1 MQAHTKKHPTESGL
15 VSLHFLVHPANVKR
29 ITRYVKAIE
38 PDDDNDGSVTVDEF
52 FDKHFSGESTGS
64 VALKGYR
71 YRESLTQQQLS
82 NLTHIPQRHLSEMEN
97 GKRGIG
103 KDNAVKLAEALHC
116 DYRVFL

>member
-15 VSLHFLVHPANVKR
+15 VPLHFLVHPANVKR

-38 PDDDNDGSVTVDEF
+38 PENGDTGSITSEEF
-52 FDKHFSGESTGS
+52 FDKHFSGQSKPS
-64 VALKGYR
+64 VILKGYR

-82 NLTHIPQRHLSEMEN
+82 DMTSIPQRHLSEMEN

-103 KDNAVKLAEALHC
+103 KENAVKLAEALHC
-116 DYRVFL
+116 DYRELL

>member
-15 VSLHFLVHPANVKR
+15 VPLHFLVHPANVKR
-29 ITRYVKAIE
+29 ITRYVKTIE
-38 PDDDNDGSVTVDEF
+38 PDGNVGGSITADEF
-52 FDKHFSGESTGS
+52 FDKNFAGLSKGS

-71 YRESLTQQQLS
+71 YREDLTQQQLS
-82 NLTHIPQRHLSEMEN
+82 EATGIPQRHISEMEN

-103 KDNAVKLAEALHC
+103 KENALKLAAALNA